1 LTIGSTLLGVG
12 VGGTGVG
19 VGGSGVGVAVGGS
32 GVLVGGRGVGVNV
45 GGSGV
50 GVNVGGTGVL
60 VGVGDARGERVRV
73 AVDVGKIEIWAIDIQ
88 GLVPLNT
95 NVSSSAVNAMPI
107 TK

>member
-1 LTIGSTLLGVG
+1 MVKLGGTLAGGTGVLVG
-12 VGGTGVG
+12 VAVGGNGVG
-19 VGGSGVGVAVGGS
+19 VGGSGVGVNVGGI
-32 GVLVGGRGVGVNV
+32 GVGVNV

-50 GVNVGGTGVL
+50 GVDVGNSTGVE
-60 VGVGDARGERVRV
+60 VDV
-73 AVDVGKIEIWAIDIQ
+73 AVGKIEIWAMDIQ